1 MANETLDHIDKL
13 IETCR
18 DGQEG
23 YRDAAEHAK
32 DSELKGFFNRQSLE
46 RSRFAGELE
55 NIAQRLGESDPDR
68 SPSMAN
74 KLHRAWINLKEKL
87 GAGDASI
94 LESIE
99 AGEDTAKKNYQEALE
114 AGLPADVFAIV
125 EQQAQFVFAAHDRV
139 RMLRDEYKK
148 AA

>member
-1 MANETLDHIDKL
+1 MANETLNQIDKL

-23 YRDAAEHAK
+23 YRDAAEHTK
-32 DSELKGFFNRQSLE
+32 DSVLKDFFNRQSLE

-68 SPSMAN
+68 GPSMAN
-74 KLHRAWINLKEKL
+74 KLHRAWLNLKEKL

-94 LESIE
+94 LESVE
-99 AGEDTAKKNYQEALE
+99 AGEDNARKNYQEALG

-139 RMLRDEYKK
+139 RTLRDEYKK